1 MFWLAE
7 LARLGS
13 ARGTSKRSGLGMS
26 SSSVSSLI
34 GRGSAP
40 NANANAGDGRAGLAS
55 GSMSERFHRLSC
67 VVAQHVGSHWAFFAA
82 VLLIVVWALLGPVF
96 DFNDTWQLV
105 INTGTTIIT
114 FLMVFLIQATQN
126 RDSRALHL
134 KLDELIRA
142 TQARDVFA
150 DLEDATEQ
158 ELDAF
163 QREFRELHLRGVRG
177 MDAAVE
183 AGKSRRS
190 R

>member
-1 MFWLAE
+1 
-7 LARLGS
+7 
-13 ARGTSKRSGLGMS
+13 MS
-26 SSSVSSLI
+26 SSSVSSV
-34 GRGSAP
+34 
-40 NANANAGDGRAGLAS
+40 AGAEREPRPHERDERAQHNHESRCAGLSAS
-55 GSMSERFHRLSC
+55 GGLSERFHRLSC

-82 VLLIVVWALLGPVF
+82 VLLILVWAVLGPLF

-150 DLEDATEQ
+150 DLEDASEQ

-163 QREFRELHLRGVRG
+163 QREFRELHQRGVRG
-177 MDAAVE
+177 MDAAIE
-183 AGKSRRS
+183 AGKSRRRS
-190 R
+190 

>member
-1 MFWLAE
+1 
-7 LARLGS
+7 
-13 ARGTSKRSGLGMS
+13 MS
-26 SSSVSSLI
+26 SSSVSSLV

-40 NANANAGDGRAGLAS
+40 NASDSREAGVAAS
-55 GSMSERFHRLSC
+55 GSLSERFHRLSC

-82 VLLIVVWALLGPVF
+82 VLLIVVWAALGPVF
-96 DFNDTWQLV
+96 EFNDTWQLV

-142 TQARDVFA
+142 TQAREVFA
-150 DLEDATEQ
+150 DLEDATEE

-163 QREFRELHLRGVRG
+163 QREFRELHKRGVRG
-177 MDAAVE
+177 MDAAIE
-183 AGKSRRS
+183 AGKSRRDG
-190 R
+190 